1 MFEIFKFP
9 GNPEIVGTKIERKED
24 IKVEEKGD
32 EIIVEMPLCGKTP
45 EGTIK
50 CTGIYRAKYKKGVI
64 GPVEVTIVRP
74 K

>member
-1 MFEIFKFP
+1 MFEILKFP

-32 EIIVEMPLCGKTP
+32 EIIVEMPLCARTP
-45 EGTIK
+45 EGTIS
-50 CTGIYRAKYKKGVI
+50 CTGKYRAVYKKGVI
-64 GPVEVTIVRP
+64 GPIKVEIERP